1 MLDHTPDVG
10 GLQAYN
16 KPNYATMARLPC
28 PQARVV
34 AYYMFKQKTKQTTN
48 QAQLFHLCG
57 LHYSLFV
64 ATLRGNLAMLCLSAW
79 LGALPTRHVQKLK
92 VYSKLG
98 GNFLGLVD
106 KHCMQNQDGSLIF
119 YDTLRSLQDRVALI
133 FKHEFLASKY
143 IVIYVGAERLTKPN
157 FPFVAQPDFEEQT
170 QVVAVLQN
178 AQSIAVMYDAD
189 LSQAQDSLRKQNLC
203 AELTNNDLVVHRV
216 TSQGEPD
223 YFPRLPL
230 PVLALPELDAWAFHH
245 HIERIKVWYDAETT
259 GSLVSFPYLQGLHGN
274 VNDVD
279 FKSLARTCKLLK
291 SLCLCMNGVQY
302 TLNGVSELSN
312 LTEISMIYGEADY
325 IVGDIYT
332 CDNGVVLPCELGNLS
347 KLTTLC
353 FEGRPFCGRIPT
365 ELGKLQGLKS
375 LSLRT
380 TSLTHTVPTELGALS
395 NLEHLDLQQSR
406 LLSGDLPNFSYVKHV
421 FVRGTPHLVKQK
433 DKLPHDVWAW

>member
-1 MLDHTPDVG
+1 
-10 GLQAYN
+10 
-16 KPNYATMARLPC
+16 
-28 PQARVV
+28 
-34 AYYMFKQKTKQTTN
+34 
-48 QAQLFHLCG
+48 
-57 LHYSLFV
+57 
-64 ATLRGNLAMLCLSAW
+64 MLCLSAW
-79 LGALPTRHVQKLK
+79 LGALPTRHVNKLK

-98 GNFLGLVD
+98 GSFLGFVD
-106 KHCMQNQDGSLIF
+106 KHCMQNQAA
-119 YDTLRSLQDRVALI
+119 LRSLQDQVALI

-143 IVIYVGAERLTKPN
+143 IVIYVGAERLTKPD
-157 FPFVAQPDFEEQT
+157 FPFVAQMDLEEQS
-170 QVVAVLQN
+170 QVASALQG

-189 LSQAQDSLRKQNLC
+189 LSQTQDSLRKQNLY
-203 AELTNNDLVVHRV
+203 AELTNNNLVVHRV

-223 YFPRLPL
+223 YFPRAPL
-230 PVLALPELDAWAFHH
+230 PVLALPELDTWAFHH
-245 HIERIKVWYDAETT
+245 RFEQITARSAAETI
-259 GSLVSFPYLQGLHGN
+259 GSLVSFPYLQDLHGS

-291 SLCLCMNGVQY
+291 SLWLFMNGVQY

-312 LTEISMIYGEADY
+312 LTELSMLYGTDY
-325 IVGDIYT
+325 ICGNIYT
-332 CDNGVVLPCELGNLS
+332 CDNGVVLPSELGNLS

-421 FVRGTPHLVKQK
+421 FVDGTPHLVKQK
-433 DKLPHDVWAW
+433 DKLPHYVWLR

>member
-1 MLDHTPDVG
+1 
-10 GLQAYN
+10 
-16 KPNYATMARLPC
+16 
-28 PQARVV
+28 
-34 AYYMFKQKTKQTTN
+34 
-48 QAQLFHLCG
+48 
-57 LHYSLFV
+57 
-64 ATLRGNLAMLCLSAW
+64 MLCLSAW
-79 LGALPTRHVQKLK
+79 IGALPTRHVQKLK

-106 KHCMQNQDGSLIF
+106 KHCMQNQVGLLIT
-119 YDTLRSLQDRVALI
+119 YDTLRSLQDQVALI

-143 IVIYVGAERLTKPN
+143 IVIYVGAARLTKPN
-157 FPFVAQPDFEEQT
+157 FPFVAKPDFEEQT

-189 LSQAQDSLRKQNLC
+189 LSEAKASLRKQSLN
-203 AELTNNDLVVHRV
+203 AVLTNNDLVVHRV
-216 TSQGEPD
+216 TSQGGPD
-223 YFPRLPL
+223 YAHGHPPL
-230 PVLALPELDAWAFHH
+230 GVLALPELDAWAFHH
-245 HIERIKVWYDAETT
+245 RCERITARYAAETI
-259 GSLVSFPYLQGLHGN
+259 GSLVSFPYLQGLYGG

-312 LTEISMIYGEADY
+312 LAEISMIYGADY
-325 IVGDIYT
+325 ICDNIYT
-332 CDNGVVLPCELGNLS
+332 CDNGVVLPSELGSLS

-380 TSLTHTVPTELGALS
+380 TSLTQTVPTELGALS

-421 FVRGTPHLVKQK
+421 FVDGTPHLVKQK
-433 DKLPHDVWAW
+433 DKLPHDVWLW